1 MPVRHSPIDFR
12 RELVKILNLNTKLCE
27 NTLKEKF
34 RSHIGCS
41 FEVCADA
48 WNRMVERESLPS
60 GAQLKHLLW
69 TLMFLMLYDTQRRSS
84 VVLDSDEKTIRKWNG
99 IMLRALFDIKDTVVS

>member
-1 MPVRHSPIDFR
+1 MPVRHSPMDFR
-12 RELVKILNLNTKLCE
+12 MELVKILNLNEKLCK

-34 RSHIGCS
+34 RCHIGCS

-48 WNRMVERESLPS
+48 WNRMVERDSLPS
-60 GAQLKHLLW
+60 GAKPKHLLW

-84 VVLDSDEKTIRKWNG
+84 VVLNSDKKTIRKWNG